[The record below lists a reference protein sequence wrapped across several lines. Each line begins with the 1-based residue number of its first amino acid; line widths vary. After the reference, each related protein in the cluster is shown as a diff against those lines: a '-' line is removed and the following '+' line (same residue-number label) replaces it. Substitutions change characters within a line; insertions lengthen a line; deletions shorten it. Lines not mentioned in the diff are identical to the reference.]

1 MICSKGKIGE
11 PGDELDEI
19 SLKKKT
25 FQRDGPIVGC

>member
-19 SLKKKT
+19 SLKKKP
-25 FQRDGPIVGC
+25 FKEMVP